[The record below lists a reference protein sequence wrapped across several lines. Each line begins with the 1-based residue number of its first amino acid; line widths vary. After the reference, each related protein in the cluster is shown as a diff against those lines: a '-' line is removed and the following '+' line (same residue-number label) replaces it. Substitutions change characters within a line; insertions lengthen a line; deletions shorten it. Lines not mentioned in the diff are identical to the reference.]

1 VSKDKVTEKPRP
13 VDDDPR
19 RPTPQE
25 EEEPVDFDAGRDGL
39 PSHDG
44 CENDPFDPII

>member
-1 VSKDKVTEKPRP
+1 MSKDKVTKKTRP

-25 EEEPVDFDAGRDGL
+25 EKKPVDFDAGRDGL

-44 CENDPFDPII
+44 FEDDPFDSII